1 MRLSIK
7 ILQTA
12 SFEHIYVFLSS
23 NYVTVV
29 LQFFKLNEV
38 NFLKDVER
46 LNSMHYFSRHLRDKG
61 TTELQMLWVSAVN
74 NA

>member
-1 MRLSIK
+1 MRLSIE

-12 SFEHIYVFLSS
+12 SFEHIYAFLSS

-29 LQFFKLNEV
+29 LQFFKLNGV

-46 LNSMHYFSRHLRDKG
+46 LNSMHYFSRHFYTFLRDKG
-61 TTELQMLWVSAVN
+61 TILADH
-74 NA
+74 